1 MALEVERS
9 ESVHTLKRRIERIHG
24 IPANLQRL
32 ALSGKPL
39 WDTTTLADNRITN
52 NATLNLAVS
61 TLGGEQGGG
70 TTGPTGYT
78 GYTGPTGPS
87 VGPPGI
93 PGPAGPQ
100 GVLGPK
106 GPRGPQGF
114 PSFGAQVSLQTF
126 AYQDS
131 VTGNGSTPVTRLF
144 DPASS
149 YNAPGLVSS
158 VSTTIPGL
166 TLVNSAPGGVSVST
180 FIVPAG
186 TYFIQAAGSE
196 SGIGGD
202 SGGRSYLSLSVVDPV
217 NPNTVTDFAVGVN
230 GGSGLAIVEATQTFS
245 TTTSVRLR
253 HTGVVSGRLIGV
265 KPPSGYSGDQP
276 NVVISFMKV

>member
-52 NATLNLAVS
+52 NATLNLAVY
-61 TLGGEQGGG
+61 TLGGSDDK
-70 TTGPTGYT
+70 GPDGPT

-87 VGPPGI
+87 AIGPTGI
-93 PGPAGPQ
+93 AGPAGPQ

-106 GPRGPQGF
+106 GPRGPRGVPAF
-114 PSFGAQVSLQTF
+114 DARVLLQTF

-144 DPASS
+144 NPTSS
-149 YNAPGLVSS
+149 YNAPALNSG
-158 VSTTIPGL
+158 VSTTIPLL
-166 TLVNSAPGGVSVST
+166 TLVNGTNLST
-180 FIVPAG
+180 FTVPAG
-186 TYFIQAAGSE
+186 TYFIQASGSMNLNIT
-196 SGIGGD
+196 STP
-202 SGGRSYLSLSVVDPV
+202 SYLSLSTVDAQNNV
-217 NPNTVTDFAVGVN
+217 ADFAVGPTVS
-230 GGSGLAIVEATQTFS
+230 GGIAAVEALQTFS
-245 TTTSVRLR
+245 TTTQVRLR
-253 HTGVVSGRLIGV
+253 HTGIGSGTTIGV
-265 KPPSGYSGDQP
+265 LPNGTGSLQP